1 MLERESANCRV
12 EVPKTGSGL
21 VIMLEREITNGRVL
35 CCDKIVKKRGIAK
48 SVVAEPAG
56 VVIERKGANSIFEF
70 AVVVKD
76 HRVSSNGRVPVAG
89 GVEQHRCSANC
100 SIGIRPGT
108 AGEGQRSSTRSEEH
122 TSELQ
127 SLTNLVCRLLLE
139 KKNFSTLSQSTVC
152 PSLNIS
158 NTS

>member
-76 HRVSSNGRVPVAG
+76 HRVSYPINCLYNYDALIKQLKFARYLKR
-89 GVEQHRCSANC
+89 HR
-100 SIGIRPGT
+100 IQI
-108 AGEGQRSSTRSEEH
+108 
-122 TSELQ
+122 
-127 SLTNLVCRLLLE
+127 V
-139 KKNFSTLSQSTVC
+139 
-152 PSLNIS
+152 
-158 NTS
+158 